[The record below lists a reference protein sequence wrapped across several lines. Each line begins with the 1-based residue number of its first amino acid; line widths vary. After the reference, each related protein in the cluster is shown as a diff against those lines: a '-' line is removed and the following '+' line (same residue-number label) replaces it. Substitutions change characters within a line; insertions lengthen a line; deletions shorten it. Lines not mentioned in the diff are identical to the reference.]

1 MTDSIWTL
9 KTIWK
14 RHKKFEW
21 RAFSKTNT
29 CTDVFF
35 LYLKE
40 QIQITIFREKKSSF
54 YFFFQSVFYTNLLIR
69 LSDRLIE
76 KEANSNV
83 SLNALKNFNVYCIAW
98 RYVSYNQ
105 FQNYLKP
112 KKKMIWN
119 NNSLIYATKDMH
131 AYIRVYL
138 FPNWQIYLL
147 CLWRPIAK

>member
-1 MTDSIWTL
+1 MYRCIFSIF
-9 KTIWK
+9 K
-14 RHKKFEW
+14 R
-21 RAFSKTNT
+21 TNT
-29 CTDVFF
+29 DHYFQRKKIVFF
-35 LYLKE
+35 
-40 QIQITIFREKKSSF
+40 F
-54 YFFFQSVFYTNLLIR
+54 FFFQSVLYTNLLIR

-83 SLNALKNFNVYCIAW
+83 SLNALKKFNVYCIAW

-131 AYIRVYL
+131 AYIWVYL

-147 CLWRPIAK
+147 CLWRPIAKKIRNNVPIPLTFVNQNGPVY